1 MQLERAFI
9 DPQGLPGRPL
19 ARYTYYKELNTTVC
33 KCTFSSIYEIFYLYL
48 VFFPSSDTFFLRRAV
63 STPTPE
69 AVSQDQQTECLR
81 SKVARMNPVDGR
93 SSRNILLSFSIPQ
106 NLLHQR
112 SETSISLCLC
122 NCFHFVKNSF
132 FKNLKSFESLI
143 VDILYIFDSVKYNIN
158 VLKLSFRM

>member
-19 ARYTYYKELNTTVC
+19 ARYTYYKELNTAVC
-33 KCTFSSIYEIFYLYL
+33 ECTFRLYTKYFIYICFC
-48 VFFPSSDTFFLRRAV
+48 FPSSDTFFLRRAV

-69 AVSQDQQTECLR
+69 AVSQDQQTVCLR
-81 SKVARMNPVDGR
+81 SKVARMKLVDGR

-122 NCFHFVKNSF
+122 NCFHFVKISF
-132 FKNLKSFESLI
+132 FENLKSFESLI
-143 VDILYIFDSVKYNIN
+143 VDILYYFDSVM
-158 VLKLSFRM
+158 F

>member
-33 KCTFSSIYEIFYLYL
+33 KCTFSSIYEIFYLFL
-48 VFFPSSDTFFLRRAV
+48 GFFPSSDTFFLRRAV

-69 AVSQDQQTECLR
+69 AVSQDQQTVCLR
-81 SKVARMNPVDGR
+81 SKVARMKPVDGR

-143 VDILYIFDSVKYNIN
+143 VDILYFFDSVM
-158 VLKLSFRM
+158 F